1 MLSIGKPIQSPTAQN
16 AVAWEFAYQLKTAPD
31 NVFMNISEKEG
42 KELYDMARDK
52 GSLLFKKLTDQGDTT
67 RSDFCNYYLP
77 KYAHKTFVDG
87 ETVEKFL
94 GLYSLVH
101 TMRVFT
107 ASIIFITN
115 ELTSYEAVLCVAGG
129 QNRPTYIFD
138 ATQGTLQQVTNL
150 YDSIFEYVPE
160 GSHIMAYIVSSDSM
174 PIVMQKAE
182 TPAKKRDDEKE
193 EEETPKKKKAVPAK
207 KREEKEVVVPEKKRE
222 RSEEEEAEET
232 EPKKKKAVPK
242 KKVIPEDSSS
252 DKKTTTPSSSGKK
265 KKKEDQEDQE
275 EVEKPKK
282 KPVVR
287 RKRIAETE

>member
-16 AVAWEFAYQLKTAPD
+16 AVAWEFAYQLKIAPD

-42 KELYDMARDK
+42 KELYDTARDK
-52 GSLLFKKLTDQGDTT
+52 GSLLYKKLTDQGDTT

-101 TMRVFT
+101 TMRIFT

-115 ELTSYEAVLCVAGG
+115 GSDNYEAVLCVAGG

-160 GSHIMAYIVSSDSM
+160 GSHIMAYIVSADSM
-174 PIVMQKAE
+174 PIVMQKSEAPKIEEE
-182 TPAKKRDDEKE
+182 TPKKKEAVPAKKANK
-193 EEETPKKKKAVPAK
+193 EEETPKKKKAVPA
-207 KREEKEVVVPEKKRE
+207 EKKRE
-222 RSEEEEAEET
+222 RSEEEET

-242 KKVIPEDSSS
+242 KKIIPEDSSS
-252 DKKTTTPSSSGKK
+252 ADKKTITTPSSSGKK
-265 KKKEDQEDQE
+265 KKKEEEEEEQE

-282 KPVVR
+282 KVVVR